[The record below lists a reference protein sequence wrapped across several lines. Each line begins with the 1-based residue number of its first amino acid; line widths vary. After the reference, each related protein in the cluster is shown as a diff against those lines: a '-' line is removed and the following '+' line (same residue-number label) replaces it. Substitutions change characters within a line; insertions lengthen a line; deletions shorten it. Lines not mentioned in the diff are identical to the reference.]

1 MTTTLLAL
9 AIIFTQLSLLAFGG
23 GNSILPEMHRQVVDV
38 QHERAVLKRLGLEQR
53 ITAPIPDCPA

>member
-23 GNSILPEMHRQVVDV
+23 GNSILPKCIGRSSMCSI
-38 QHERAVLKRLGLEQR
+38 G
-53 ITAPIPDCPA
+53 